1 MSRQIPEQTVQHVL
15 ELTDIVALI
24 GEYVTLR
31 RRGANFLGLCPF
43 HSEKTPSFSVNPI
56 RRFYYCFGCH
66 QSGDAISFLRE
77 CNGLTFEEAVR
88 ELADRVGVPVV
99 VDEDPEAEKQRRQR
113 QSERKRLFGI
123 NERAARFFVAQLGGA
138 SPAVREFLDQR
149 GLTQEIVEQ
158 FGLGYAPDEWDALTR
173 MFERNNEDTRLVE
186 RLGLV
191 VRKDTPRGDRVYD
204 RFRHR
209 VMFPV
214 YDLSGAII
222 AFGGRTLSDDK
233 QTAKYM
239 NSPDSSLY
247 RKGDVL
253 FGLQQAK
260 AAIRQSG
267 FAILVEGNID
277 LLRMHQFGFSQTVAP
292 MGTALTR
299 NQAQLLRRFTDRVV
313 LIYDGDSAGIA
324 AAEKSLPFWISVGM
338 DAALVELPEGEDPD
352 TFLDNYG
359 RSALLQL
366 IERATPLFEGVLE
379 RRVGKGELT
388 PHQQTKIIDEF
399 VELLGLIDDDLE
411 QRLYLERV
419 ATRLGVEPTLIA
431 QRLGKGESA
440 AASGAG
446 DRDRTNAAPERTRPK
461 GDDAARRKAEHE
473 LLLFLAQHPPYFANL
488 VADGVYDLVG
498 DTTIREALDELR
510 QRPESERPADG
521 TRFIEAIDDAGLRQW
536 LAKRLMTENPSE
548 VPPAKIYEQLV
559 GALRRFVL
567 KGEQRRLQ
575 QQIEAAGDQPTQLQ
589 LDLLRSK
596 QSRLMAMLG
605 NRNSGG

>member
-1 MSRQIPEQTVQHVL
+1 MSRQIPEQTVQHIL
-15 ELTDIVALI
+15 ELTDIVALV

-31 RRGANFLGLCPF
+31 RRGSNFLGLCPF

-99 VDEDPEAEKQRRQR
+99 IDEDPAAEKQRRAR
-113 QSERKRLFGI
+113 QSERKRLLGI
-123 NERAARFFVAQLGGA
+123 NERAAKFFVSQLEKA
-138 SPAVREFLDQR
+138 SPEVRAFLDQR
-149 GLTQEIVEQ
+149 GLTRAIVEQ
-158 FGLGYAPDEWDALTR
+158 FAIGYAPDEWDALTR
-173 MFERNNEDTRLVE
+173 MFERNNEDIRLVE
-186 RLGLV
+186 RLGLA
-191 VRKDTPRGDRVYD
+191 VRKETPRGDRIYD

-214 YDLSGAII
+214 HDLSGAVV
-222 AFGGRTLSDDK
+222 AFGGRTLRDDK
-233 QTAKYM
+233 ETAKYM

-267 FAILVEGNID
+267 FAIVVEGNID
-277 LLRMHQFGFSQTVAP
+277 LLRMHQFGFTQTVAP

-313 LIYDGDSAGIA
+313 LVYDGDNAGIA
-324 AAEKSLPFWISVGM
+324 AAEKGLPFWISVGM

-352 TFLDNYG
+352 TYLDNYG
-359 RSALLQL
+359 RSALQQL
-366 IERATPLFEGVLE
+366 IERATPLFDGVLE
-379 RRVGKGELT
+379 RRVGRGELT

-399 VELLGLIDDDLE
+399 VELLSLIDDDLE

-419 ATRLGVEPTLIA
+419 ATRLSVDPTLIA
-431 QRLGKGESA
+431 RRLGKGDSPSA
-440 AASGAG
+440 PA
-446 DRDRTNAAPERTRPK
+446 RTNEPETPARQRPK
-461 GDDAARRKAEHE
+461 GSDAARRKAEYE
-473 LLLFLAQHPPYFANL
+473 LLLFLAQQPSYFSKL
-488 VADGVYDLVG
+488 VADGVTDLVE
-498 DTTIREALDELR
+498 DETIRATLDELR
-510 QRPESERPADG
+510 QRPENERPADG
-521 TRFIEAIDDAGLRQW
+521 TRFIEAIADAALRQW
-536 LAKRLMTENPSE
+536 LAKRLMSENPSE

-559 GALRRFVL
+559 AALRRFHL

-575 QQIEAAGDQPTQLQ
+575 QQIEAAGDESTQLQ